1 MGGGLRIQLLLRYKS
16 GEKEQDSGG
25 YCTLNRYCC
34 KITRYKC
41 DCPVS
46 KNDHVTCVVVS
57 VVVIIEILLSTSFSV
72 TDAPF
77 VSGQS
82 GQGRNKE
89 NLKFMVQ
96 NKGLLIAVCL
106 VLHPSLPLC
115 ARARASGGW
124 G

>member
-46 KNDHVTCVVVS
+46 KNDHVTCVVV
-57 VVVIIEILLSTSFSV
+57 IIEFACPLLF
-72 TDAPF
+72 
-77 VSGQS
+77 
-82 GQGRNKE
+82 
-89 NLKFMVQ
+89 
-96 NKGLLIAVCL
+96 LLL
-106 VLHPSLPLC
+106 TLHLFLDKADKVETKRS
-115 ARARASGGW
+115 
-124 G
+124 